1 LWQGSKQG
9 TRRRPIQRKGSVMHV
24 LQYIA
29 VVADSKDEAFRTV
42 KDGLESELGNDQFA
56 TNSWFD
62 WFVAGGGRWNPNPD
76 SQYQDDQTMIIS
88 YEESPDEY
96 REMVDKMITHRMEE
110 FNSYR
115 KSHEERNVDI
125 NTKLDSYKGI
135 MTYDFELYYLKKM
148 IDMIQGE
155 WDMNSFFYDM
165 NFASTNLEH
174 MYKNIDLGN
183 KNWYLVPVDF
193 HF

>member
-1 LWQGSKQG
+1 
-9 TRRRPIQRKGSVMHV
+9 MHV

-29 VVADSKDEAFRTV
+29 VVADNNDEAFRTV
-42 KDGLESELGNDQFA
+42 KDTLESELGNNEFA

-76 SQYQDDQTMIIS
+76 SQYADDQTMIIS
-88 YEESPDEY
+88 YDESPEEY
-96 REMVDKMITHRMEE
+96 RSMVDSMISNRIEE
-110 FNSYR
+110 FNNYR
-115 KSHEERNVDI
+115 KSFDMKEIDI
-125 NTKLDSYKGI
+125 NTKLDNYKGV
-135 MTYDFELYYLKKM
+135 MNYDFELYPLKKM

-155 WDMNSFFYDM
+155 WDYNSYFYDM
-165 NFASTNLEH
+165 HHASTNPDH

-183 KNWYLVPVDF
+183 KSWYIVPVDF

>member
-1 LWQGSKQG
+1 
-9 TRRRPIQRKGSVMHV
+9 MHV

-29 VVADSKDEAFRTV
+29 VQSDNQDMAFRTV
-42 KDGLESELGNDQFA
+42 KDTLESELGGIEST

-76 SQYQDDQTMIIS
+76 SQYEDDQTMIIS
-88 YEESPDEY
+88 YDEAPAEY
-96 REMVDKMITHRMEE
+96 REMVSSMISNRIDE
-110 FNSYR
+110 FNAYR
-115 KSHEERNVDI
+115 KSYNEKVIDI
-125 NTKLDSYKGI
+125 EAKLDNYKGI
-135 MTYDFELYYLKKM
+135 MNYDFELYPLKKM

-155 WDMNSFFYDM
+155 WDFNSYFYDM
-165 NFASTNLEH
+165 HHASTNPEH

-183 KNWYLVPVDF
+183 KNWYIVPVDF

>member
-1 LWQGSKQG
+1 
-9 TRRRPIQRKGSVMHV
+9 MHV

-29 VVADSKDEAFRTV
+29 VVADSQDEAFRTV
-42 KDGLESELGNDQFA
+42 KDTLELELGNNEFA

-76 SQYQDDQTMIIS
+76 SQYADDQSMIIS
-88 YEESPDEY
+88 YEEAALDYRSMIDNMISNRMDEF
-96 REMVDKMITHRMEE
+96 E
-110 FNSYR
+110 SYR
-115 KSHEERNVDI
+115 KSYNEKGIDLEA
-125 NTKLDSYKGI
+125 KLDNYRGV
-135 MTYDFELYYLKKM
+135 MTYDFELYPLKKM

-155 WDMNSFFYDM
+155 WDMNSYFYDM
-165 NFASTNLEH
+165 HHASTNPDH

>member
-1 LWQGSKQG
+1 
-9 TRRRPIQRKGSVMHV
+9 MHV

-29 VVADSKDEAFRTV
+29 VVADNQDEAFRTV
-42 KDGLESELGNDQFA
+42 KDGLESELGNNEYA

-76 SQYQDDQTMIIS
+76 SQYEDDQTMIIS
-88 YEESPDEY
+88 YDVAPDEY
-96 REMVDKMITHRMEE
+96 RSMIDSMITNRIEE
-110 FNSYR
+110 FNNYR
-115 KSHEERNVDI
+115 KSFDMKEIDI
-125 NTKLDSYKGI
+125 NTKLDNYKGV
-135 MTYDFELYYLKKM
+135 MNYDFELYPLKKM

-155 WDMNSFFYDM
+155 WDYNSYFYDM
-165 NFASTNLEH
+165 HHASTNPDH

-183 KNWYLVPVDF
+183 KNWYIVPVDF

>member
-1 LWQGSKQG
+1 
-9 TRRRPIQRKGSVMHV
+9 MHV

-29 VVADSKDEAFRTV
+29 VVADSQDEAFRTV
-42 KDGLESELGNDQFA
+42 KDTLESELGNDQFA

-62 WFVAGGGRWNPNPD
+62 WFVAGGGRFVEGNPYEESTN
-76 SQYQDDQTMIIS
+76 SIIS
-88 YEESPDEY
+88 YEEAPADYLSTVDRMISNRMDEF
-96 REMVDKMITHRMEE
+96 E
-110 FNSYR
+110 SYR
-115 KSHEERNVDI
+115 KSYGEKGIDLEA
-125 NTKLDSYKGI
+125 KLDSYRGV
-135 MTYDFELYYLKKM
+135 MTYDFELYPLKKM

-155 WDMNSFFYDM
+155 WDMNSYFYDM
-165 NFASTNLEH
+165 HHASTNLEH

>member
-1 LWQGSKQG
+1 
-9 TRRRPIQRKGSVMHV
+9 MHV

-29 VVADSKDEAFRTV
+29 IQANDEDEAFRTV
-42 KDGLESELGNDQFA
+42 KDKLETELGHYDWS

-76 SQYQDDQTMIIS
+76 SQYQDDQSMIIS
-88 YEESPDEY
+88 YDESPKEY
-96 REMVDKMITHRMEE
+96 RDMVASMITNRIEE
-110 FNSYR
+110 FNAYR
-115 KSHEERNVDI
+115 KHFEEKGVDI
-125 NTKLDSYKGI
+125 NAKLDNYHGV
-135 MTYDFELYYLKKM
+135 MNYDFELYPLKKM

-155 WDMNSFFYDM
+155 WDMNSYFYDM
-165 NFASTNLEH
+165 QHESTNPDH

-183 KNWYLVPVDF
+183 KNWYIVPVDF

>member
-1 LWQGSKQG
+1 
-9 TRRRPIQRKGSVMHV
+9 MHV

-29 VVADSKDEAFRTV
+29 VVADSQDEAFRTV
-42 KDGLESELGNDQFA
+42 KDTLESELGNNEFA

-76 SQYQDDQTMIIS
+76 SQYADDQSMIIS
-88 YEESPDEY
+88 YDEAALDY
-96 REMVDKMITHRMEE
+96 RSMIDNMISNRMDE
-110 FNSYR
+110 FESYR
-115 KSHEERNVDI
+115 KSYNEKGIDLEA
-125 NTKLDSYKGI
+125 KLDNYRGV
-135 MTYDFELYYLKKM
+135 MTYDFELYPLKKM

-155 WDMNSFFYDM
+155 WDMNSYFYDM
-165 NFASTNLEH
+165 HHASTNPDH
-174 MYKNIDLGN
+174 MYKNMDLGN

>member
-1 LWQGSKQG
+1 
-9 TRRRPIQRKGSVMHV
+9 MHV

-29 VVADSKDEAFRTV
+29 VQADNKDEAFRTV
-42 KDGLESELGNDQFA
+42 KDTLESELGNNEFA

-62 WFVAGGGRWNPNPD
+62 WFVVGGGRLVEGNPYAESADKIVSYDEVPAD
-76 SQYQDDQTMIIS
+76 YRAMIDEMIS
-88 YEESPDEY
+88 S
-96 REMVDKMITHRMEE
+96 RMEE

-115 KSHEERNVDI
+115 KSYGEKGIDLEA
-125 NTKLDSYKGI
+125 KLDNYKGV
-135 MTYDFELYYLKKM
+135 MNYDFELYPLKKM

-165 NFASTNLEH
+165 QHTSTNPDH
-174 MYKNIDLGN
+174 MYKSIDLGN